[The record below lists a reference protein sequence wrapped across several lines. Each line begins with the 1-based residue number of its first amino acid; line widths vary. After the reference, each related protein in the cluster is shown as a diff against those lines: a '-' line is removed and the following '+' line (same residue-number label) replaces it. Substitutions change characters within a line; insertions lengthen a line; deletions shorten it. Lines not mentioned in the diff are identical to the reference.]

1 MPTITTETSKE
12 LVTRL
17 FEKEFNSIDMSLDY
31 IYGKLDVL
39 IKAAND
45 FGLDELAEY
54 YTEYKRVYN
63 L

>member
-1 MPTITTETSKE
+1 MPTITTETSVE
-12 LVTRL
+12 FVTRL

-39 IKAAND
+39 IKAAKD
-45 FGLDELAEY
+45 FGLDELSEY